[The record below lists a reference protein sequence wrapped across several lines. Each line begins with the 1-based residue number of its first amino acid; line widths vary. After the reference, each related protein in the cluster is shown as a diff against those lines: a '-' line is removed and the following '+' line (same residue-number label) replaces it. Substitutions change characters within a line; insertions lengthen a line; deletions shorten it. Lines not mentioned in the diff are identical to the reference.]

1 MEWADGR
8 VVKSN
13 TTGGVTT
20 EGELFVIYGVRRYD
34 GFIMPSHETEYTVAA
49 EIATVHG
56 C

>member
-1 MEWADGR
+1 MERTDRR

-13 TTGGVTT
+13 TTAGVTT
-20 EGELFVIYGVRRYD
+20 EGKLLVIYGVRRYD
-34 GFIMPSHETEYTVAA
+34 GFLMPSHETEYTVAA